1 MAVDEVHE
9 HKGVTGPSIDQVK
22 TSETSS
28 NDNDR
33 PSWEMGEEPKKMT
46 FWQTVKE
53 PGSVYQIIGAALLA
67 VAIALPISMTM
78 DTTQSS
84 IQDASTILNIPG
96 RMWLRALT
104 AVGK

>member
-1 MAVDEVHE
+1 MAVDEVQE

-22 TSETSS
+22 SSDTSS
-28 NDNDR
+28 NNLA
-33 PSWEMGEEPKKMT
+33 SYEMGEEPKKMT
-46 FWQTVKE
+46 FWETCKE
-53 PGSVYQIIGAALLA
+53 PGSAIQIVGAALVA

-104 AVGK
+104 AVGE